1 MCCNYDIPITWSTD
15 TFLNNVA
22 KGVKRKHSMCH
33 DFLAKISFWVSP
45 CLYIQQVRSK
55 VIHVPQRSWP
65 ICTSRSIRA
74 PRNSPITLIFTFSHW
89 FIIPSPHHNFIDQ
102 LFCPIFAPA
111 SETHPIV
118 LNVIYNTICFEGAVD
133 NSMVTS
139 IVLYAIRWLVLIE
152 DGWMWFG
159 WIFVFLWDWD
169 EAAVGHWA
177 LSEKIT
183 KKNSNSELLRFF
195 KWTFPLLLWS
205 ITVDAHV
212 NKEFKSTFLVVYRL
226 NVCPT
231 PHTFKKR
238 ACKIYLTVCV
248 PTLTYWYL
256 IIRSIQIWH
265 KTFTVGETYN
275 TEYLQVL
282 HVYTEQNYW
291 FQRIVQVE
299 LGHFKRME
307 PLSTSLVTPVL
318 FLLWQKKCQAVS
330 LLC

>member
-1 MCCNYDIPITWSTD
+1 MSRLSCENQ
-15 TFLNNVA
+15 FLSLTLSVYSA
-22 KGVKRKHSMCH
+22 GQIEGHTCPPS
-33 DFLAKISFWVSP
+33 FLTH
-45 CLYIQQVRSK
+45 LYLQVYQSSEK
-55 VIHVPQRSWP
+55 LSHYPHI
-65 ICTSRSIRA
+65 
-74 PRNSPITLIFTFSHW
+74 LTFSHW
-89 FIIPSPHHNFIDQ
+89 LIIPSPHHNFIDQ

-118 LNVIYNTICFEGAVD
+118 LNVIYNTICFEGAVN

-195 KWTFPLLLWS
+195 KWTFPLLLWY
-205 ITVDAHV
+205 ITGDAHV

-231 PHTFKKR
+231 PHTFQKQC
-238 ACKIYLTVCV
+238 AWTYLDI
-248 PTLTYWYL
+248 L
-256 IIRSIQIWH
+256 I
-265 KTFTVGETYN
+265 VDN
-275 TEYLQVL
+275 
-282 HVYTEQNYW
+282 
-291 FQRIVQVE
+291 
-299 LGHFKRME
+299 
-307 PLSTSLVTPVL
+307 
-318 FLLWQKKCQAVS
+318 
-330 LLC
+330 